1 MAKKKEDKVAEYF
14 GTAIKDVEPKEP
26 EPKTYDSDMWELYE
40 LVGERLMDED
50 VCVNADAPPE
60 VEIQNNFVKDCM
72 AMIPASVGLPPL
84 RETYKFMARVTCV
97 VPKGNDTRLRMDLLK
112 DTVRAALMKEP
123 FVIRGYT
130 INTIVVD
137 GANKRDTGVWT
148 SELSLFMTVSK

>member
-97 VPKGNDTRLRMDLLK
+97 VLLK